1 MKDDRRALD
10 ELSRRLWD
18 ERHIVTHL
26 LYKLTVTRLLLAA
39 DERRFVPD
47 ALREVEEAVSELR
60 AGELRR
66 DEALRHLAGLWTT
79 EPSSLTLGELAR
91 RSPPP
96 FDHTFAEHL
105 TAFRELAAEIDRTA
119 RENRVLAQS
128 DLHVVADQLDQLA
141 GPATPTVATYSAT
154 GQLEAGAGVGGRLR
168 EVL

>member
-1 MKDDRRALD
+1 MKDDRRAL
-10 ELSRRLWD
+10 EQLSRRLWD

-47 ALREVEEAVSELR
+47 ALQEVESAVEGLR
-60 AGELRR
+60 AAEIER
-66 DEALRHLAGLWTT
+66 DEALRQLAALWTT
-79 EPSSLTLGELAR
+79 EPTGLTLGELAR

-105 TAFRELAAEIDRTA
+105 GAFRELAGEIDRTA
-119 RENRVLAQS
+119 RENRSLARS
-128 DLHVVADQLDQLA
+128 DLQVVADQLDQLA
-141 GPATPTVATYSAT
+141 GPATPTVATYGAT
-154 GQLEAGAGVGGRLR
+154 GQLEPAVGVGGRLR